1 MTRADLEHII
11 RAAGMIVN
19 DDDLIVIGSQ
29 SVLGQYPDAP
39 AELRISREADVY
51 PRNSPERA
59 DLIDSTIGEDS
70 PFDRSFGYYA
80 HGVGPETAVLPDGWR
95 ERLVLVSGENTRFV
109 RGWCLEVHDLAIAKY
124 VAGRPKDLTFTEA
137 LIRHGMLDCRTLENR
152 LASTPVASEI
162 RELTQHRIARQFKIG

>member
-1 MTRADLEHII
+1 MKRVKVFGIVLVVLLSAAIADARYRKGGRSGLHGTITS
-11 RAAGMIVN
+11 V
-19 DDDLIVIGSQ
+19 GSQ
-29 SVLGQYPDAP
+29 SFVLSVD
-39 AELRISREADVY
+39 
-51 PRNSPERA
+51 
-59 DLIDSTIGEDS
+59 TK
-70 PFDRSFGYYA
+70 RSA
-80 HGVGPETAVLPDGWR
+80 ATSSGVTTMKVVCDN
-95 ERLVLVSGENTRFV
+95 NTRFV

>member
-19 DDDLIVIGSQ
+19 DDDLIIIGSQ
-29 SVLGQYPDAP
+29 SVLGEFPDAP

-51 PRNSPERA
+51 PRNFPERA

-109 RGWCLEVHDLAIAKY
+109 RGWCLEVHDLAIGKY

-137 LIRHGMLDCRTLENR
+137 LIRCGMLDRNTLESR
-152 LASTPVASEI
+152 LASTVVEPEI
-162 RELTQHRIARQFKIG
+162 RELTHHRIARQFKIG